1 MCYAVGHGMSKA
13 QWSLADVIEEAVDL
27 VGYLGASFYHVK
39 SSTIF
44 VPDILAKEV

>member
-1 MCYAVGHGMSKA
+1 MRYAVGRGMSKT

-39 SSTIF
+39 RSTIF
-44 VPDILAKEV
+44 VPDVLANEV